1 MQPTTLLSYLVHPH
15 KSLLIPS
22 DSPGASLPLSGTL
35 FGMLNVVFDKSDNEC
50 DIPVRF
56 VMSPEGEQSNVARD
70 LVLAFIDGP
79 TLKTGRSLANR
90 LRDCTTLKS
99 GLGLLFLMLASQDGK
114 TKLVISRFPAEEGI
128 LAEEAKTILKV
139 EFIER
144 IFMKNAASYKAALYQ
159 GSSPDSDFWAG
170 FVIDRQL
177 NRSSDQIANYWIS
190 DFLASDFKTTSKAG
204 TRRLAI
210 ALREATQTAPLPAK
224 QEIVAAIALAKGM
237 SGKSLSMV
245 SFLQQLS
252 LSDEAQAAI
261 IARVPNP
268 DLIGDTFILDQEEFL
283 QNAPLAMVELD
294 TGGIMLAPS
303 DRFSDTFEREL
314 LDSKSDRY
322 RFTTEGRVVDERLR
336 GRRP

>member
-1 MQPTTLLSYLVHPH
+1 
-15 KSLLIPS
+15 
-22 DSPGASLPLSGTL
+22 
-35 FGMLNVVFDKSDNEC
+35 
-50 DIPVRF
+50 
-56 VMSPEGEQSNVARD
+56 
-70 LVLAFIDGP
+70 
-79 TLKTGRSLANR
+79 
-90 LRDCTTLKS
+90 
-99 GLGLLFLMLASQDGK
+99 
-114 TKLVISRFPAEEGI
+114 
-128 LAEEAKTILKV
+128 
-139 EFIER
+139 
-144 IFMKNAASYKAALYQ
+144 
-159 GSSPDSDFWAG
+159 
-170 FVIDRQL
+170 
-177 NRSSDQIANYWIS
+177 
-190 DFLASDFKTTSKAG
+190 
-204 TRRLAI
+204 
-210 ALREATQTAPLPAK
+210 
-224 QEIVAAIALAKGM
+224 M